1 MSIRAWMSAETMEKG
16 TFACLAMFALVSSC
30 SVALGNVF
38 LGLSLLCGLG
48 YLYVDFSSRKRALP
62 PKGILAVILLLW
74 ATVIVSALFS
84 ADVAKGIGT
93 FFDKYLYRSVPLFLI
108 LFAVRKPERIVF
120 LAKCLLASVLING
133 CVAVY
138 QFVAAGMVLGG
149 RYAGFLNYMHYAT
162 ILSMTFLCL
171 WIGVLKDTVPRR
183 RCLWGALMAV
193 TGGLLLIDYTRGAW
207 LGAAIGMLALGLFAV
222 RQRLKMLMAYAC
234 VLAVALGV
242 MASFPEMPMV
252 QRIVSVADSNE
263 QSHTERKLLWQSAEQ
278 MFEDNPLL
286 GIGPGRFKD
295 CYPDYISPLAKEPHL
310 THAHSNFMNM
320 LAEGGAVGE
329 LAFLIF
335 VCYLLYFSVS
345 RRDRRGEVARLFIM
359 AAVLGFMLHG
369 LTEYTWGASVSVKF
383 FWTVL
388 GLALAWMRS
397 NEGTAE

>member
-1 MSIRAWMSAETMEKG
+1 MSIRAWMSTETMEKG

-38 LGLSLLCGLG
+38 LGLSLLFGLG
-48 YLYVDFSSRKRALP
+48 YLYMDFSSKKRGLP

-74 ATVIVSALFS
+74 AAVLFSALFS

-93 FFDKYLYRSVPLFLI
+93 FFDKYFYRSAPLFLI
-108 LFAVRKPERIVF
+108 LFAVRKPEKIVF

-133 CVAVY
+133 CAAVY

-193 TGGLLLIDYTRGAW
+193 AGGLLLIDYTRGAW
-207 LGAAIGMLALGLFAV
+207 LGAAIGMLVLGLFAV

-234 VLAVALGV
+234 VLAVAMGL

-252 QRIVSVADSNE
+252 QRIVSVADSTE

-335 VCYLLYFSVS
+335 VFYLLYFSVS
-345 RRDRRGEVARLFIM
+345 RRERHGETARLCIM
-359 AAVLGFMLHG
+359 AAVLGLMLHG
-369 LTEYTWGASVSVKF
+369 LTEYTWGASVTMKF

-388 GLALAWMRS
+388 GLVLAWMRIH
-397 NEGTAE
+397 EGTAE

>member
-1 MSIRAWMSAETMEKG
+1 MSIRAWMSTETMEKG

-30 SVALGNVF
+30 SVALGNIF
-38 LGLSLLCGLG
+38 LGFSLLFGLG
-48 YLYVDFSSRKRALP
+48 YLYVDFQSRKRGLP
-62 PKGILAVILLLW
+62 PKGILVVILILW
-74 ATVIVSALFS
+74 GAVIVSALFS
-84 ADVAKGIGT
+84 ADVAKGMGA
-93 FFDKYLYRSVPLFLI
+93 FFDKCLYRSTPMFLI
-108 LFAVRKPERIVF
+108 LFAVRKPEKIVF

-162 ILSMTFLCL
+162 ILSMTFLSL

-193 TGGLLLIDYTRGAW
+193 VGGLLLIDYTRGAW
-207 LGAAIGMLALGLFAV
+207 LGAAIGMMVLGLFAV
-222 RQRLKMLMAYAC
+222 RQRLKMLLAYAC
-234 VLAVALGV
+234 VLAVAMGL

-263 QSHTERKLLWQSAEQ
+263 QSHMERKLLWQSAEQ

-310 THAHSNFMNM
+310 THAHSNFMHM

-335 VCYLLYFSVS
+335 VFYLLYFSVS
-345 RRDRRGEVARLFIM
+345 RRERQGETARLCIM
-359 AAVLGFMLHG
+359 AAVLGLMLHG
-369 LTEYTWGASVSVKF
+369 LTEYTWGASVTMKF

-388 GLALAWMRS
+388 GLVLAWTRIH
-397 NEGTAE
+397 EGTAE

>member
-1 MSIRAWMSAETMEKG
+1 MSIRAWMSTETMEKG

-30 SVALGNVF
+30 SVALGNIF
-38 LGLSLLCGLG
+38 LGLSLLFGLG
-48 YLYVDFSSRKRALP
+48 YLYVDFRSRKRGLP
-62 PKGILAVILLLW
+62 PRGILVVILLLW
-74 ATVIVSALFS
+74 AAVIVSALFS
-84 ADVAKGIGT
+84 ADVVKGMGA
-93 FFDKYLYRSVPLFLI
+93 FFDKCLYRSTPMFLI
-108 LFAVRKPERIVF
+108 LFAVRKPEKIVF

-207 LGAAIGMLALGLFAV
+207 LGAAIGMMVLGLFAV
-222 RQRLKMLMAYAC
+222 RQRLKMLLAYAC
-234 VLAVALGV
+234 VLAVAMGL

-263 QSHTERKLLWQSAEQ
+263 QSHMERKLLWQSAEQ
-278 MFEDNPLL
+278 MFEANPLL

-310 THAHSNFMNM
+310 THAHSNFMHM

-329 LAFLIF
+329 LAFIIF
-335 VCYLLYFSVS
+335 VFYLLYFSVS
-345 RRDRRGEVARLFIM
+345 RRERHGETARLCIM
-359 AAVLGFMLHG
+359 AAVLGIMLHG

-388 GLALAWMRS
+388 GLALAWARF
-397 NEGTAE
+397 NDNAAE